1 MKRFYTQVGIGI
13 PKRGSYS
20 ILLDG
25 KPVKTPKRADLVLP
39 WRELAEAIAEEWRA
53 QGEEIKPAEMFLTK
67 CANTAIDQTA
77 GHEEVVVEDILAYA
91 NDLLCYR
98 AIEPADLVARQSENW
113 DPLLAWLEARFGVKL
128 GIGTGIAH
136 IEHEEAALAKLRA
149 AIGVHNAF
157 TLTAL
162 YAATALCGSLVL
174 ALALLEGRLTAEEA
188 FAASRLD
195 EEYQAEKWGRDAGAE
210 LRARALAAEL
220 DAAARFMR
228 CAQRQVETPPPGKQP

>member
-25 KPVKTPKRADLVLP
+25 KPVKTPKRAALVLP

-53 QGEEIKPAEMFLTK
+53 PGEEIDPAAMFLTK
-67 CANTAIDQTA
+67 CANTAIDQAA
-77 GHEEVVVEDILAYA
+77 GHEDAVVDGILAYA

-98 AIEPADLVARQSENW
+98 AEAPADLVARQSEAW
-113 DPLLAWLEARFGVKL
+113 DPLLDWLETRFGVKL
-128 GIGTGIAH
+128 GIGAGIAH
-136 IEHEEAALAKLRA
+136 IEQEEAALAKLRA
-149 AIGVHNAF
+149 AIGVHDAF

-162 YAATALCGSLVL
+162 HAAATLCGSLVL
-174 ALALLEGRLTAEEA
+174 ALALLEGRLTAEAA
-188 FAASRLD
+188 FAASSLD

-210 LRARALAAEL
+210 LRARTLAAEL

-228 CAQRQVETPPPGKQP
+228 CAQRQVATPLPGKQP

>member
-1 MKRFYTQVGIGI
+1 MRRFYTQVSIGI

-53 QGEEIKPAEMFLTK
+53 PGDEIDPAAMFLTK
-67 CANTAIDQTA
+67 CANTAIDQTT

-98 AIEPADLVARQSENW
+98 AEAPADLVARQSENW
-113 DPLLAWLEARFGVKL
+113 DPLLAWLEARFGVWL
-128 GIGTGIAH
+128 LTGVGVAP
-136 IEHEEAALAKLRA
+136 IEQEKAALAKLRA

-157 TLTAL
+157 VLTAL
-162 YAATALCGSLVL
+162 YAAAALCGSLVL
-174 ALALLEGRLTAEEA
+174 ALALLEGRLTAEDA
-188 FAASRLD
+188 FALSRLD

-228 CAQRQVETPPPGKQP
+228 LAKG